1 MSTDRSALP
10 DENTFRRL
18 VADRLHW
25 PISERLRNRNFKL
38 SIIKRC
44 WEDQLLLK
52 SILQTLFYG
61 V

>member
-1 MSTDRSALP
+1 MSSDHSTLP
-10 DENTFRRL
+10 DVITFTQL

-25 PISERLRNRNFKL
+25 PISERLRNGNFKV